1 MTKIEGLRETNIF
14 TQQDKQNQKVK
25 NPKEIVIPLVPQE
38 EIKEEIISWEQYME
52 ENNKKLREW
61 SESTLENI
69 FPEIKEYKR
78 KLEIEKIIKLQ
89 TNKVKLNLSKEDIAY
104 WTQIIKENGETTDI
118 RAELLAAI
126 ICKESKFSKHINSA
140 TGSGAMQVT
149 TITIQDMFSDTN
161 GGRLKLY
168 NLIDEETMNK
178 ILYKQTPEGEIEKDN
193 NGKNIRTYNTPSELR
208 EACGKDDNLGVQVGI
223 MCLKMKFAEIVAKK
237 KGLSI
242 EATIKGLKNHELKL
256 SSKEIETIL
265 ETTLKR
271 YNSVFQ
277 SYGKEVVDSLKIND
291 NLNFEEYN
299 LIK

>member
-1 MTKIEGLRETNIF
+1 MTQIEGLRETNIF
-14 TQQDKQNQKVK
+14 TQQDRPKQKVK

-61 SESTLENI
+61 SERTLENI
-69 FPEIKEYKR
+69 FPEVKERKR
-78 KLEIEKIIKLQ
+78 RAEIENIIKKQ
-89 TNKVKLNLSKEDIAY
+89 TNNAKLSLSNEELEY
-104 WTQIIKENGETTDI
+104 WTKIIKENGETTDI

-126 ICKESKFSKHINSA
+126 ICKESKFIKNISSA

-178 ILYKQTPEGEIEKDN
+178 ILYKQTSEGEIEKDK

-242 EATIKGLKNHELKL
+242 QSTIEGLKNHELEL
-256 SSKEIETIL
+256 SAEEIETIL

-277 SYGKEVVDSLKIND
+277 SYGKEVVDSLKVND

>member
-1 MTKIEGLRETNIF
+1 MTKVEGLRETNIF
-14 TQQDKQNQKVK
+14 TNQEQPKQKVK
-25 NPKEIVIPLVPQE
+25 NPKEIILPLVPQE
-38 EIKEEIISWEQYME
+38 TIKEESFSWEKYME
-52 ENNKKLREW
+52 DNNKKLREW

-69 FPEIKEYKR
+69 FPEVKERKR
-78 KLEIEKIIKLQ
+78 RAEIEKIIKLQ
-89 TNKVKLNLSKEDIAY
+89 TNKVKLNLSEEDLAY
-104 WTQIIKENGETTDI
+104 WTKIIKENGETTDI
-118 RAELLAAI
+118 RVELLAAI

-178 ILYKQTPEGEIEKDN
+178 ILYKHTPEGEIATDK
-193 NGKNIRTYNTPSELR
+193 NGKNIRRYNTPAELR

-223 MCLKMKFAEIVAKK
+223 MCLKMKFADVVAKK
-237 KGLSI
+237 KGLSL
-242 EATIKGLKNHELKL
+242 EATIKGLKSREIKL
-256 SSKEIETIL
+256 SAKEIEEIL

-271 YNSVFQ
+271 YNAVFQ
-277 SYGKEVVDSLKIND
+277 SYGKEVIDSLKVNN